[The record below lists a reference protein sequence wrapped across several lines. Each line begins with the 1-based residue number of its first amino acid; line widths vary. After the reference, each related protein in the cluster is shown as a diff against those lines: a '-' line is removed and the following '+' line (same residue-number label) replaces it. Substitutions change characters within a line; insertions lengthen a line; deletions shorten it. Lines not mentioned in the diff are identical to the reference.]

1 MMSLSET
8 NMQVTIIIDGVERTY
23 QGDYDEL
30 HNFDWNIRVRDLL
43 DCVDDV
49 NEIPQMEGT
58 LDALDNISL

>member
-1 MMSLSET
+1 MR
-8 NMQVTIIIDGVERTY
+8 VTIIIDGVERTY

-30 HNFDWNIRVRDLL
+30 YNSDWNIRVRDLL

-49 NEIPQMEGT
+49 NEIPQMKGT